1 MNLYR
6 KLFAILAIVC
16 FAIGVSFS
24 QTGRIYGI
32 VSDESSNETLI
43 GASILVMETGGG
55 AVSDIDGSFE
65 LKLDP
70 GKYTLEIS
78 SIGYQ
83 TQKITD
89 LEIKGGENIK
99 MDFALGTETA
109 NLVEVVIT
117 GAAKRN
123 SAANLMLLQQK
134 SVAVVT
140 GISADQM
147 KRSPD
152 RNTSDVLKRVA
163 GASVQENRYV
173 VIRGLSDRYN
183 TALINGLPLPS
194 TEPDKRAFSFDIFPA
209 NLLDN
214 LLIFKT
220 STPDLPGE
228 WAGGVVQLNTKEIP
242 EEGFSSLSVS
252 TGYNSQSTGQEY
264 LTYKTGKTDWLGYDD
279 GTRALPEAIKN
290 INRDTFNVNS
300 TNQVKYAQAF
310 PNDWGIT
317 KESMMRPALG
327 LQFSAGR
334 SFGKLGMVGAL
345 TYNNTPRI
353 VTGERSDFNVDKSQL
368 YNYFDRI
375 YKNSVNVGGLLNFAY
390 KLGDRSK
397 IQLNNTLTNSSEDQ
411 LFERTGT
418 DIEQQ
423 RYVQSNAF
431 FYTSNRMLSSQL
443 LGEHALT
450 SRQIKLN
457 WGLGY
462 TRLNRDVPS
471 YRRMLYLRNFDAS
484 PEEPYSA
491 VVPFGNPSPNFAGN
505 FYADQAEDFLTGR
518 VDVTV
523 PYFINKR
530 KGNVKVG
537 GMVED
542 KSRDFNARLFGFIAS
557 FQTSQDLYTLPI
569 DQIFE
574 QKNIGENGFRMK
586 ETTDRSDS
594 YDAGSTLSAGYAM
607 VEQSLTNRLRFIG
620 GARVEKFHQEL
631 NSFKVLSTT
640 PVILDTA
647 FVDVLP
653 SAHFIYS
660 LSDSTNLRASVS
672 KTVARPSFRELAPFS
687 FFDFFLFAGVDGNP
701 ELQRTNILNADLR
714 FETYRK
720 GAQYFAGSVFY
731 KHFKNPIEQVFN
743 NAQGAGTRNFQ
754 WRNVPS
760 AIDLGVELEY
770 RLKLS
775 RIAAALRDVTF
786 FGNLSYIYS
795 DVDVSQV
802 AGAQERPLFGQ
813 SPYLVN
819 GGLSYDN
826 SDLGLGATVLV
837 NRIGRRIWVVG
848 QDQYLH
854 TWENPRTVLDC
865 QVVKKIGQ
873 NGELKLTVG
882 DILNQQAVFYQD
894 QNDNGK
900 FDEKDD
906 TKIIGQRFGTN
917 VTLGFSYNFGKG

>member
-1 MNLYR
+1 MNFYR
-6 KLFAILAIVC
+6 KRFAILLLLCFVAIAS
-16 FAIGVSFS
+16 FA
-24 QTGRIYGI
+24 QMGRIYGI
-32 VSDESSNETLI
+32 ISAEENNETLI
-43 GASILVMETGGG
+43 GASVLVMETGTGT
-55 AVSDIDGSFE
+55 VSDIDGSYE

-70 GKYTLEIS
+70 GKYNLVIS
-78 SIGYQ
+78 FTGYQ
-83 TQKITD
+83 EQKLTE
-89 LEIKGGENIK
+89 LEIKSGDNIK
-99 MDFALGTETA
+99 MDFALDTETET
-109 NLVEVVIT
+109 LVEVVIT
-117 GAAKRN
+117 AAAKRN
-123 SAANLMLLQQK
+123 SNANLMLLQQK

-140 GISADQM
+140 GISSDQM

-163 GASVQENRYV
+163 GASVQDNRYV

-183 TALINGLPLPS
+183 TALINGLSLPS

-220 STPDLPGE
+220 ATPDLPGE

-242 EEGFSSLSVS
+242 QEGFSSLSIS
-252 TGYNSQSTGQEY
+252 TSYNSQSTGEKY
-264 LTYKTGKTDWLGYDD
+264 LSYQGGKTDWLGFDD
-279 GTRALPEAIKN
+279 GTRALPSALKN
-290 INRDTFNVNS
+290 VSRDTFNVNS
-300 TNQVKYAQAF
+300 TNQAKYAKAF

-317 KESMMRPALG
+317 QESMMRPAIG

-353 VTGERSDFNVDKSQL
+353 VTGERNDYNVDLSQL
-368 YNYFDRI
+368 YNYYDRI

-397 IQLNNTLTNSSEDQ
+397 IQWNNTLTNSSEDQ

-418 DIEQQ
+418 DIEQA
-423 RYVQSNAF
+423 RNVRSNAM
-431 FYTSNRMLSSQL
+431 FYTSNRMISSQL

-450 SRQIKLN
+450 ARQIKLN

-462 TRLNRDVPS
+462 TRLSRDIPS
-471 YRRMLYLRNFDAS
+471 YRRMLYLKNLDAS
-484 PEEPYSA
+484 SEEPYTA
-491 VVPFGNPSPNFAGN
+491 VVPFGNPSPNYAGN
-505 FYADQAEDFLTGR
+505 FFAEQEEDFLTGR
-518 VDVTV
+518 LDVMV
-523 PYFINKR
+523 PYFINKK
-530 KGNVKVG
+530 KGNFKVG
-537 GMVED
+537 GMWED

-557 FQTSQDLYTLPI
+557 FQTSQELYTLPI
-569 DQIFE
+569 DQIFAPE
-574 QKNIGENGFRMK
+574 NIGEQGFRMK

-620 GARVEKFHQEL
+620 GARVEKFHQEM

-640 PVILDTA
+640 PVELDTA

-653 SAHFIYS
+653 SAHFIYA
-660 LSDSTNLRASVS
+660 LSDSTNLRASIS
-672 KTVARPSFRELAPFS
+672 KTVARPNFRELAPFS

-731 KHFKNPIEQVFN
+731 KRFKNPIEQVFN

-786 FGNLSYIYS
+786 FGNLSYIHS
-795 DVDVSQV
+795 DVDVSQI
-802 AGAQERPLFGQ
+802 AGAQDRPLFGQ

-826 SDLGLGATVLV
+826 ADLGLSATVLV
-837 NRIGRRIWVVG
+837 NRIGRRLWVVG

-865 QVVKKIGQ
+865 QLVKKIGQ
-873 NGELKLTVG
+873 NAELKLTVG
-882 DILNQQAVFYQD
+882 DILNQAAVFYQD

-900 FDEKDD
+900 FDEKGD
-906 TKIIGQRFGTN
+906 TKIVSQRFGTN
-917 VTLGFSYNFGKG
+917 VTLGFNYNFGKN

>member
-1 MNLYR
+1 MISYR
-6 KLFAILAIVC
+6 KLLAILFLAC
-16 FAIGVSFS
+16 FAMGVSIA
-24 QTGRIYGI
+24 QTGRIYGVI
-32 VSDESSNETLI
+32 SDETNNETLI
-43 GASILVMETGGG
+43 GASVLIIETSGGT
-55 AVSDIDGSFE
+55 VSDIDGSYE
-65 LKLDP
+65 LKLNP

-78 SIGYQ
+78 FTGYQ
-83 TQKITD
+83 AQKVTE

-99 MDFALGTETA
+99 MDFALGTEAST
-109 NLVEVVIT
+109 LVEVVVT
-117 GAAKRN
+117 AGAKRN
-123 SAANLMLLQQK
+123 SNANLMLLQQK

-163 GASVQENRYV
+163 GASVQDNRYV
-173 VIRGLSDRYN
+173 VIRGLADRYN
-183 TALINGLPLPS
+183 TALINGLSLPS

-220 STPDLPGE
+220 ATPDLPGE

-242 EEGFSSLSVS
+242 QEGFSSLSLS

-264 LTYKTGKTDWLGYDD
+264 LTYKSGKTDWLGFDD
-279 GTRALPEAIKN
+279 GTRALPSALKN
-290 INRDTFNVNS
+290 ISRDTFNVNS
-300 TNQVKYAQAF
+300 TNQAKYAKAF
-310 PNDWGIT
+310 PNDWGIQ

-353 VTGERSDFNVDKSQL
+353 VTGERNDYNVDLTQL
-368 YNYFDRI
+368 YNYYDRI

-390 KLGDRSK
+390 KLGERSK
-397 IQLNNTLTNSSEDQ
+397 IQWNNTLTNSSEDQ

-418 DIEQQ
+418 DIEQA
-423 RYVQSNAF
+423 RNVQSNAM
-431 FYTSNRMLSSQL
+431 FYTSNRMYSSQL

-450 SRQIKLN
+450 ARQIKLN

-462 TRLNRDVPS
+462 SRLSRDIPS
-471 YRRMLYLRNFDAS
+471 YRRMLYLKNLDAS
-484 PEEPYSA
+484 SEEPYTA
-491 VVPFGNPSPNFAGN
+491 VVPFGNPSPNYAGN
-505 FYADQAEDFLTGR
+505 FFAEQEENFLTGR

-523 PYFINKR
+523 PYFINKK
-530 KGNVKVG
+530 KGNFKVG
-537 GMVED
+537 GLWED

-557 FQTSQDLYTLPI
+557 FQTSQELYSLPI
-569 DQIFE
+569 DQIFAPE
-574 QKNIGENGFRMK
+574 NIGEQGFRMK

-640 PVILDTA
+640 PVILDTT

-660 LSDSTNLRASVS
+660 LSDSTNLRASIS
-672 KTVARPSFRELAPFS
+672 KTVARPNFRELAPFS

-701 ELQRTNILNADLR
+701 NLQRTNILNADLR

-720 GAQYFAGSVFY
+720 GAQYFAASVFY

-754 WRNVPS
+754 WQNVPS

-775 RIAAALRDVTF
+775 RIAAAMRDFTF

-795 DVDVSQV
+795 DVDVSKIP
-802 AGAQERPLFGQ
+802 GAQERPLFGQ
-813 SPYLVN
+813 SPYLIN

-826 SDLGLGATVLV
+826 TNLGLSATVLV

-865 QVVKKIGQ
+865 QLVKKIGE
-873 NGELKLTVG
+873 NAELKLTVG
-882 DILNQQAVFYQD
+882 DLLNQAAVFYQD

-900 FDEKDD
+900 FDEKED
-906 TKIIGQRFGTN
+906 TKVVGQRFGTN
-917 VTLGFSYNFGKG
+917 VTLGFSYNFGKN